1 VYSDIQTT
9 VALVYDMFY
18 DQLTPSR
25 PYRKSATSG
34 RNALGHKTNKLINYY
49 VGI

>member
-1 VYSDIQTT
+1 
-9 VALVYDMFY
+9 MFY

-49 VGI
+49 VGIWMDSSSSNARCSR